1 MSNATLKD
9 NSIPS
14 DLVTCGHI
22 MGAYGVHG
30 WVRIRPYSGDAAA
43 LRSARIWWLD
53 KPEMH
58 EVERLQ
64 VKLHSGDVVAQ
75 LQGIA
80 NRETAEAMKGTVVSV
95 SRSRFP
101 PLDEGEYYWSDLMGL
116 QVVNLQGVLLGVV
129 TDLIDNGAHPV
140 LKVRGDWEGASERLI
155 PFVGHYIGEVDLAGK
170 KISVDWGLDY

>member
-1 MSNATLKD
+1 MSSAL
-9 NSIPS
+9 SSVAVPS
-14 DLVTCGHI
+14 DLVPCGHI

-30 WVRIRPYSGDAAA
+30 WVRIRPYSGDAGA

-53 KPEMH
+53 KPEVH
-58 EVERLQ
+58 EIERLQ

-75 LQGIA
+75 LQGIVGRDA
-80 NRETAEAMKGTVVSV
+80 AEAMKGTVVSI

-101 PLDEGEYYWSDLMGL
+101 ALDDGEYYWSDLTGL

-129 TDLIDNGAHPV
+129 TGLIDNGAHPV
-140 LKVRGDWEGASERLI
+140 LKVCGDWEGATERLI